1 MATVTEEPV
10 AKEEAVIDGPEEGEE
25 ETLASIKQELDELM
39 AKLDS
44 GTELGA
50 DLEADL
56 EKVKELT
63 EKMKTLAEVTDAAQ
77 TSEPEQGLAEEQDL
91 VDEEKPTIE
100 NENRPTPP
108 WWTLECRRAINAR
121 RNAMRS
127 FSKNATQENLEN
139 FRKMRHEARN
149 VIRQAQEIWK
159 EKRAEAGGDDADKS
173 KSGVEGTKE
182 TGWGLAE
189 KGFTHC
195 IRVKGL
201 HPRYIKDL
209 RLLIQ
214 NVIGMGLVKFVPAPR
229 NSVYV
234 GISFSTK
241 EHLDEAIKILSDSPL
256 GLKLQIETPDG
267 EIIAG
272 GSLEG
277 SEQTDPMIL
286 LQDALQDGGP
296 TSEEEYQKQIE
307 WKEQVTT
314 NSLRTL
320 SQVLEREI
328 TVVMKDRTEGFL
340 WKMEKLRPCP
350 LTETLSDRYQTFSGV
365 DDATGQ
371 ADLGYRAF
379 GSNVTSRVVRSPH
392 VRKVVEVMKHFMLSS
407 GKELYNHQ
415 DKSGFWL
422 SLVVRSNYAGEI
434 MLLVTVRTKGEEEAN
449 KEFDIFKPRF
459 EEYFGEGG
467 AGSDCNIVSIHMK
480 ASYQHTRALV
490 KHMYGTEYLEEMA
503 AGLRVQIFNKTY
515 FWSNPIGVNLLCETI
530 AEAMELTDET
540 GVVELGCS
548 TGIIGMYIAKRCKT
562 VFELDKLGTSLGQA
576 KSNAKLNE
584 IENMQFVECN
594 NFDTLPSHIKTML
607 KGYKRVCALLNDTS
621 NNARTTVEMLL
632 IRHLQAVE
640 RVIYVMMVNKD
651 CVRNILALCNP
662 EGGTPFVIVKVIP
675 LDITPSIIHSEVVVV
690 LARPKVLPGLTEV
703 ITPKPGPPITAPEKS
718 QNYWKYGA
726 ATGSK
731 RKWWDSNQNAG
742 GGEKGRS
749 GKRKNAGWGNAPALN
764 NSRYNRPGQGL
775 TGIGSR
781 IQMALTQTLQGIPL
795 GAAVDPNAAVKL
807 EEVIVSAIK
816 KAGVLDKGPNMGG
829 GGGGVGGGG
838 WGGNYGNYSGYPAG
852 NGYGFQGP
860 PSAGGGGY
868 GGYNMSGAGYNNTWR
883 GYGNTGQGWGSGGG
897 AGGQMGWGN
906 TSGNATQSWGTGTGT
921 WRSGAGTGMGNNMGQ
936 GGPRYN
942 Y

>member
-1 MATVTEEPV
+1 MATVKEEPV
-10 AKEEAVIDGPEEGEE
+10 VEEEPVVNDGPEESEG
-25 ETLASIKQELDELM
+25 ETLVSIKQELDELM

-44 GTELGA
+44 GAELGA
-50 DLEADL
+50 DLGADL

-63 EKMKTLAEVTDAAQ
+63 EKMKTLAEMADATQ
-77 TSEPEQGLAEEQDL
+77 TSEPEQGLAEEQDF
-91 VDEEKPTIE
+91 VDEDKPTIE

-108 WWTLECRRAINAR
+108 WWTLECRKAINAR

-173 KSGVEGTKE
+173 KSGPDATNKE

-272 GSLEG
+272 GSIEG

-576 KSNAKLNE
+576 KSNAKLND

-662 EGGTPFVIVKVIP
+662 EGGTPFVIVKV
-675 LDITPSIIHSEVVVV
+675 VVV

-749 GKRKNAGWGNAPALN
+749 GKRRNAGWGNSPAFN

-781 IQMALTQTLQGIPL
+781 IQMALSQTLQGIPM

-868 GGYNMSGAGYNNTWR
+868 GGYNMSGTGNYNTWR

-921 WRSGAGTGMGNNMGQ
+921 WRSGAGTGIGNNMGQ